1 MLQASFF
8 FFFFFCC
15 SNRSVTHCVL
25 RHGGTVDVRWEKAA
39 AWNLCRYRSD
49 LRRSVRYDRKIVRK
63 CDVLDVCFFFFVVAP
78 NKYHLGLRQSVFF
91 PHAAECVKVATPALD
106 VLFAV
111 PPVGGGGEEA
121 HSPPAH
127 TLPSARTLLE

>member
-1 MLQASFF
+1 MPL

-63 CDVLDVCFFFFVVAP
+63 CDVLDVWVFFFCCCTEQISSGIASMCEGS
-78 NKYHLGLRQSVFF
+78 HTS
-91 PHAAECVKVATPALD
+91 
-106 VLFAV
+106 V
-111 PPVGGGGEEA
+111 PPVGGGGA